1 MEKAVPFPS
10 DRPSILALFRFAA
23 LNPACG
29 GIDHATRRWDL
40 ARPIGD
46 DDKAGQLKQP
56 ILPSWAGSAAADAV
70 EIRNVAVVPLPLL
83 GRADEVIE

>member
-1 MEKAVPFPS
+1 VEKAVPFPS

-56 ILPSWAGSAAADAV
+56 PSWAGSAAADAV